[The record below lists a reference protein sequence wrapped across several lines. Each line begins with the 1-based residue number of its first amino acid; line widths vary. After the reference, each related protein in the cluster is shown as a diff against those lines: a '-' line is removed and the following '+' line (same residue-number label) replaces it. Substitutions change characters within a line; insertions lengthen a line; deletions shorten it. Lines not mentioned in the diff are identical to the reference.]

1 MDNPNGYNLTPNQLK
16 WAQWWLTNKKLLKRL
31 LIIFLIVVNLGV
43 YFFAIYNFITFLTYS
58 KDYNKMLEE
67 MTTLQD
73 DYSLLHAI
81 RQPKSLE
88 IVSTH
93 VLYAGKDGPG
103 FSKYDIGVIVKN
115 NNANWTISSLEY
127 NFLLSNGSNTA
138 IQKTTISPNQEK
150 YLFSLGQRISDQ
162 NEIRSAEFNIKN
174 IRWQR
179 IKSTHKKMLDVL
191 PQLIIKDQKINYLSG
206 SDDVLIPQLEF
217 TINNQSVFNFWQLDY
232 TTAFY
237 RGRDI
242 VAVYPVSIKN
252 LASEENRIVKI
263 FLESNFPE
271 TTKIVFSLNTDIL
284 DPDIIYFKR

>member
-16 WAQWWLTNKKLLKRL
+16 WAQWWLTNKKLLKKL
-31 LIIFLIVVNLGV
+31 LIIFLIVVNFGV

-58 KDYNKMLEE
+58 KDYNKMIEE

-73 DYSLLHAI
+73 DYSLLRAI
-81 RQPKSLE
+81 HQPKPLE

-93 VLYAGKDGPG
+93 VLYASKDGYG
-103 FSKYDIGVIVKN
+103 FSRYDIGVIVKN
-115 NNANWTISSLEY
+115 NNENWIISSLEY

-138 IQKTTISPNQEK
+138 TQKTILLPNQEK
-150 YLFSLGQRISDQ
+150 YLFSLGQKISDQ
-162 NEIRSAEFNIKN
+162 TKINSAEFNIKN
-174 IRWQR
+174 IQWQR
-179 IKSTHKKMLDVL
+179 VKSNHKKMLDVL

-206 SDDVLIPQLEF
+206 PSDTIIPQLEF

-252 LASEENRIVKI
+252 IMSEENRIVKI
-263 FLESNFPE
+263 FLGSNFPE
-271 TTKIVFSLNTDIL
+271 TTEIVFSLNTDIL
-284 DPDIIYFKR
+284 DPNIIYFKR